1 MNLNLT
7 TILAVASLLGTLIV
21 IDRFRI
27 DKRTAAV
34 NDGRKEQVNAQVHED
49 IIDLKKR
56 VNILEERFNQ
66 NNIDLAE
73 IKRDMKYV
81 LEGLGKIEKKLD
93 RECA

>member
-1 MNLNLT
+1 MNINLS
-7 TILAVASLLGTLIV
+7 TILAIASLLGTLIV

-56 VNILEERFNQ
+56 VNILKERFNQ

>member
-1 MNLNLT
+1 MSLNLST
-7 TILAVASLLGTLIV
+7 LLAIASLLGTLIV
-21 IDRFRI
+21 VERFRN
-27 DKRTAAV
+27 DKRATAV
-34 NDGRKEQVNAQVHED
+34 NDGKKEQLNAQVRED
-49 IIDLKKR
+49 IVDLKKR
-56 VNILEERFNQ
+56 VNILEDKFNA

>member
-1 MNLNLT
+1 MSLNLS
-7 TILAVASLLGTLIV
+7 TILAIASLLGTLIV

-27 DKRTAAV
+27 DKRTVAV
-34 NDGRKEQVNAQVHED
+34 NDGKKEQISAQVHDD
-49 IIDLKKR
+49 IVDLKKR
-56 VNILEERFNQ
+56 VNILEDRFNQ

>member
-1 MNLNLT
+1 MSLNLSAV
-7 TILAVASLLGTLIV
+7 LAIASLLGTLIV

-34 NDGRKEQVNAQVHED
+34 NDGKKEQINAQVHDD

-56 VNILEERFNQ
+56 VNILEDRFNQ

>member
-1 MNLNLT
+1 MSLNLS

-34 NDGRKEQVNAQVHED
+34 NDGRKEQVNAQLHED

>member
-1 MNLNLT
+1 MNINLS

>member
-1 MNLNLT
+1 MSINLS

>member
-1 MNLNLT
+1 MNLNLS
-7 TILAVASLLGTLIV
+7 TILAIASLLGTLIV
-21 IDRFRI
+21 IDRFKI
-27 DKRTAAV
+27 DKRTVAV
-34 NDGRKEQVNAQVHED
+34 NDGKKEQINAQVHDD
-49 IIDLKKR
+49 IVDLKKR
-56 VNILEERFNQ
+56 VNILEDRFNQ

>member
-1 MNLNLT
+1 MSLNLS
-7 TILAVASLLGTLIV
+7 TILAVTSLLGTLIV

>member
-1 MNLNLT
+1 MSLNLS

-56 VNILEERFNQ
+56 VNILKERFNQ

>member
-1 MNLNLT
+1 MSLNLS